1 MIIPF
6 DTLLLFFL
14 TTFVVVLSPGPAAI
28 AVTAEAASNGFKR
41 SLFVILGIAAAN
53 IVYFVLSAT
62 GIAALIVASSTLF
75 SVIKWIGVAY
85 LLYLGLSALLSRSG
99 PLSIK
104 PEEKQVGRHHRVF
117 FRGFIIEFSNPKA
130 LLYFSALLP
139 QFINIEQAIIPQL
152 LILCAITFLL
162 DIVCYSLYAYLG
174 WKSMSVGLKPL
185 AIKIINKSAGAMLIF
200 AGLKMASVER

>member
-1 MIIPF
+1 MFIPF
-6 DTLLLFFL
+6 DTLLLFFF
-14 TTFVVVLSPGPAAI
+14 TTLVVVLSPGPAAI

-41 SLFVILGIAAAN
+41 SLFVILGIATAN

-62 GIAALIVASSTLF
+62 GIAALIIASSTLF
-75 SVIKWIGVAY
+75 STIKWIGVAY

-104 PEEKQVGRHHRVF
+104 PEAKQSGQNHRVF
-117 FRGFIIEFSNPKA
+117 LRGFIIEFSNPKA

-139 QFINIEQAIIPQL
+139 LFINIEQAIIPQL
-152 LILCAITFLL
+152 LILCLITFIL
-162 DIVCYSLYAYLG
+162 DLVCYGLYAFLG
-174 WKSMSVGLKPL
+174 WKSMSAGLKPL

-200 AGLKMASVER
+200 AGLKMASVEK